1 MEGRMAAQKNRPND
15 PMEFRLAHFFPLQKL
30 TAILVYSELVS
41 KVLEFKNQDTKVGCL
56 HLLTLA
62 LEKSL
67 INMVDLNPI
76 RIHSNIMVDSSAQF
90 LRHDPP
96 TAGGRERPGRPP
108 LPAPPCLQLQRNRR
122 LDPPQNSP
130 RVCLQSFRV

>member
-1 MEGRMAAQKNRPND
+1 MAAQNNRPND
-15 PMEFRLAHFFPLQKL
+15 PMEFRLTHFFPLQKL
-30 TAILVYSELVS
+30 TSILVYSELVS

-67 INMVDLNPI
+67 KNMVDLNLF
-76 RIHSNIMVDSSAQF
+76 RVRSNIMVWSPAQL

-96 TAGGRERPGRPP
+96 AAGRGKCFGRPKRSS
-108 LPAPPCLQLQRNRR
+108 PPGIQLQRHRR
-122 LDPPQNSP
+122 FHPLKKWP
-130 RVCLQSFRV
+130 